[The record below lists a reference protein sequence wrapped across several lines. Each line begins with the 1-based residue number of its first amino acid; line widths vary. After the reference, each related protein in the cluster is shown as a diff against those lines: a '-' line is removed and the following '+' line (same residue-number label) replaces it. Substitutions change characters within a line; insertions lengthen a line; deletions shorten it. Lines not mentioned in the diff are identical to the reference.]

1 MQYSLLC
8 IIIIYCECAR
18 AYNTCMQG
26 VDITSTWLNDET
38 RTYTCNIIHVMYIA
52 GLKCIA
58 VRKYANTVKHIYAHA
73 HGK

>member
-8 IIIIYCECAR
+8 IIIYCECAR

-38 RTYTCNIIHVMYIA
+38 RTYSGIIHVILYMS
-52 GLKCIA
+52 C
-58 VRKYANTVKHIYAHA
+58 T
-73 HGK
+73 